1 MVAVCNSFDMRA
13 VTPKSLILDILRV
26 SSRPVPVRDLVRVGA
41 LFEIE
46 GNALRV
52 ALTRLLQGE
61 LVVRDERG
69 YRLAGGASVV
79 GRLVDGWRLG
89 DKRLRPWKGEWLC
102 VHWLGKVG
110 RSQRQ
115 RGRRALERLGFGE
128 GLEGLWLRPDNLR
141 QSRADTAA
149 DLRELGL
156 GPAMHLFSG
165 RDFEPELIERW
176 RRTLWDGAALDAAR
190 RHALEELA
198 SSRARLAGLSI
209 DEALAESFLVG
220 GHGIRVLA
228 TDPLLPDAIADGAS
242 RRALHEELL
251 NYDRHG
257 KRLWRKILG
266 PGALETA
273 PGHLA
278 DEGVAHVRSLP

>member
-1 MVAVCNSFDMRA
+1 MRE

-26 SSRPVPVRDLVRVGA
+26 SGHAVPVKDLVRVGG
-41 LFEIE
+41 LFGLE

-52 ALTRLLQGE
+52 ALTRLGKRE
-61 LVVRDERG
+61 LVARDGDG
-69 YRLAGGASVV
+69 YHLAPGASVV

-89 DKRLRPWKGEWLC
+89 DRRLRPWKGDWLC
-102 VHWLGKVG
+102 VHWLSRSG
-110 RSQRQ
+110 RAQRV

-141 QSRADTAA
+141 QPGSQTAI

-156 GPAMHLFSG
+156 GADGALFVA
-165 RDFEPELIERW
+165 RDFRPELPERW
-176 RRTLWDGAALDAAR
+176 RSTLWDTVGLELACR
-190 RHALEELA
+190 EALEDIVE
-198 SSRARLAGLSI
+198 SRARLAELTAE
-209 DEALAESFLVG
+209 EALVESFLVG

-228 TDPLLPDAIADGAS
+228 TDPLLPDAVADGYA
-242 RRALHEELL
+242 RRALYEALVD
-251 NYDRHG
+251 YDRRG

-266 PGALETA
+266 PTVLEAA